1 MFTTILL
8 FYDFFRVCAQMSYN
22 NKHTNGQRETDKVC
36 NVAH

>member
-1 MFTTILL
+1 
-8 FYDFFRVCAQMSYN
+8 MSYN